1 MPSNISR
8 EKRRIEQESR
18 WFYEDL
24 TAVLKHDTDGTL
36 ARFNDMVAELKS
48 EPSLSRET
56 VMARFDECMR
66 EYPRFCKRV
75 IGIRPDGTF
84 LLVDMERSKAKIQMA
99 IPATPPMNFTL
110 DGLLSIV
117 AHLPYPTLGRL
128 AKTCKWMNAH
138 ISDEN
143 VGNAVDRFLEHH
155 QKIEL
160 VTEHSGRLVLRM
172 LSTNEEV
179 VELGWMNARRSIA
192 LLRTR
197 GRVFRA
203 VPQPSTFVGLL
214 DQLTHSELQKT
225 EKTFGY
231 VRFFCCTR
239 FDDDIWVE
247 FVFRST
253 DPEHEY
259 VISVIFTEY
268 LAPAALAPPPPLPP
282 SACA

>member
-99 IPATPPMNFTL
+99 IPATPPDELHAGWFAVHCRASSVPHAWAFGENMQV
-110 DGLLSIV
+110 DER
-117 AHLPYPTLGRL
+117 AHLRR
-128 AKTCKWMNAH
+128 KRWKC
-138 ISDEN
+138 
-143 VGNAVDRFLEHH
+143 
-155 QKIEL
+155 
-160 VTEHSGRLVLRM
+160 SG
-172 LSTNEEV
+172 S
-179 VELGWMNARRSIA
+179 
-192 LLRTR
+192 
-197 GRVFRA
+197 
-203 VPQPSTFVGLL
+203 VP
-214 DQLTHSELQKT
+214 
-225 EKTFGY
+225 
-231 VRFFCCTR
+231 
-239 FDDDIWVE
+239 
-247 FVFRST
+247 
-253 DPEHEY
+253 
-259 VISVIFTEY
+259 
-268 LAPAALAPPPPLPP
+268 
-282 SACA
+282 